1 MSPSALCPKD
11 FLLSKADGV
20 AEIALLRLCPTNG
33 LHRAS
38 GTDVEVETYEKAG
51 GSCRF
56 HLDPLAL
63 WTGEVGRFALVIL
76 FDFIISQR

>member
-33 LHRAS
+33 LQRAS
-38 GTDVEVETYEKAG
+38 GTDVEVETNEKSG
-51 GSCRF
+51 GSSRF
-56 HLDPLAL
+56 HLDPLTL
-63 WTGEVGRFALVIL
+63 WTGEVGRSALGIL
-76 FDFIISQR
+76 FDFIIGQR